1 MLALGLGGITEQ
13 LSVGFL
19 ELSEDLAQRL
29 PHFLTTFDAVVL
41 GESSFQYARA
51 LIEELLGMN
60 PKAASAASSTAAS
73 VSASMSEQRRPLFD
87 MF

>member
-1 MLALGLGGITEQ
+1 M
-13 LSVGFL
+13 GFL

-29 PHFLTTFDAVVL
+29 PQFLATFDAVVL

-51 LIEELLGMN
+51 LIEEILGMN
-60 PKAASAASSTAAS
+60 PTASSPSSSAASLSAS
-73 VSASMSEQRRPLFD
+73 VSEQRRPLFD

>member
-1 MLALGLGGITEQ
+1 MTRAGAGGITEQ

-29 PHFLTTFDAVVL
+29 PHFLATFDAVVL

-51 LIEELLGMN
+51 LIVDLLGMN
-60 PKAASAASSTAAS
+60 PKSTSPAGSLQQQA
-73 VSASMSEQRRPLFD
+73 SEQRRPQW
-87 MF
+87 